1 MLIRQTAPVTK
12 PASYGPVRGFDLPQI
27 ALRRRANE
35 HPMALFGVIVSAT
48 FACMLLIPGQGPA
61 AAAIS
66 GQPAR
71 PLVDIRTSDKTER
84 LTAGDVERACHGQA
98 WGSESLDCL
107 LMIAKS
113 EGKAEGALRMVA
125 SVEPDRT
132 TPNVF

>member
-1 MLIRQTAPVTK
+1 MLVKQTAPAFK
-12 PASYGPVRGFDLPQI
+12 PASYGPVRGFDLPEL
-27 ALRRRANE
+27 ALRRRAND
-35 HPMALFGVIVSAT
+35 HPMALFGVIVGAT
-48 FACMLLIPGQGPA
+48 FASMLLMPGHGPA

-66 GQPAR
+66 GEPAR
-71 PLVDIRTSDKTER
+71 PLVDTRTSDKTGT
-84 LTAGDVERACHGQA
+84 LPAGDVERACHGQA

-125 SVEPDRT
+125 SAEPDRS